1 MMRSILRAAP
11 GPSHQRRR
19 LPGAVRRARRQR
31 LRRRHRHRQ
40 EHQGRH
46 RHRPRRQEPHARH
59 QQAQPDRR
67 QLAHRQARPRRPP
80 GRQGRDGPHRPHRPH
95 RPGRPDGRSRP
106 RGPAG
111 CRRTPRRD
119 RDQRL
124 GVPDLGWGAYLTRR
138 HRLGAHQLSR
148 RLSHRQDGPR
158 RRRERHPPP
167 RACLQKHTVRHRHWL
182 GGRVP
187 QRSLRRGHG
196 LRLGDLRE
204 RVVLRRL
211 RTRRRRRDAGPRLNV
226 IVGARPRL
234 VMWPVRC
241 WAPVASG
248 AGVRSS
254 GWWRADPWS
263 RCRPRLGLTCVGS
276 VARRRPRIFSVT

>member
-1 MMRSILRAAP
+1 MRSILKRLPRRHTTAVAYLALFAALGGSAYAAVTVTGKNIKD
-11 GPSHQRRR
+11 GPSPAATSRT
-19 LPGAVRRARRQR
+19 ARSA
-31 LRRRHRHRQ
+31 
-40 EHQGRH
+40 
-46 RHRPRRQEPHARH
+46 PTSSARTPS
-59 QQAQPDRR
+59 ARSP
-67 QLAHRQARPRRPP
+67 ASPARPAP
-80 GRQGRDGPHRPHRPH
+80 GRQGREGPTGPTGPT
-95 RPGRPDGRSRP
+95 
-106 RGPAG
+106 GPAG
-111 CRRTPRRD
+111 RTGVPGPAGPQGAAGNGPRRD

-138 HRLGAHQLSR
+138 HRLGAHRLSR

-226 IVGARPRL
+226 IVETRPGL
-234 VMWPVRC
+234 WDWPSRC
-241 WAPVASG
+241 WTRWRPGPAL
-248 AGVRSS
+248 RSS
-254 GWWRADPWS
+254 DWRRADPWS
-263 RCRPRLGLTCVGS
+263 A
-276 VARRRPRIFSVT
+276 VARWG